1 MSNSKPGTMQRA
13 VPKITRPVVPVL
25 ARMGGFA
32 WRPAVRL
39 FGHFKEFHSFGPPRL
54 KYIGW
59 LGVAGY
65 SLFYFIRF
73 TRKTYSVDDDMFLR
87 LLVLA
92 LFAGTAWQSLWPQRL
107 RRYYFLWAYATLSI
121 GLPFF
126 AVYTGLQRGGGIPAI
141 SNCFIAIS
149 LIAVLVDWRNFIAML
164 CGGVAAAYLLFRVG
178 YPEAPVPRDLLAQI
192 PAFLLITAFTF
203 AFKSATEKAEKE
215 RAWRNQQ
222 QANERR
228 FAALGDTLRFMAH
241 ELNTPLATIRTAAGV
256 LRARRLPSV
265 APAAQFSQ
273 RSEGEIEAII
283 ERADRAAM
291 YCQTLVDAFV
301 QSARVV
307 TANTTSPDDTARG
320 LLASLLAEYPFAP
333 HERACVSIR
342 VDQDFSLQGR
352 RDLVYLVTCTLVNNA
367 LHAMRA
373 VPQPHLEIAVGLYG
387 HEQGGPELS
396 RGWIRVTDTG
406 CGIPEPV
413 LRMLTREPFTTKSSE
428 GGTGMGLVF
437 CRRVMESMGGNVTIR
452 SRIGEGTTVL
462 LEFDTSRP
470 PA

>member
-1 MSNSKPGTMQRA
+1 MSDSKPRAMQRT
-13 VPKITRPVVPVL
+13 VPKITRPVAPFL
-25 ARMGGFA
+25 AEMAGFV
-32 WRPAVRL
+32 WRPVVKL
-39 FGHFKEFHSFGPPRL
+39 FGHFQAFHSFGPPRL

-73 TRKTYSVDDDMFLR
+73 TRSTYRVDDDVFLR
-87 LLVLA
+87 LMVLV
-92 LFAGTAWQSLWPQRL
+92 LFAGTAWQSLWPHRL
-107 RRYYFLWAYATLSI
+107 RRYYFVWAYATLLI

-149 LIAVLVDWRNFIAML
+149 LVAVLVDWRNFLAML
-164 CGGVAAAYLLFRVG
+164 CVGVAAAYFLFRLG
-178 YPEAPVPRDLLAQI
+178 HPGAPVPRDLLAQI
-192 PAFLLITAFTF
+192 PAFLLISAFTF
-203 AFKSATEKAEKE
+203 AFKSATEKAEHE
-215 RAWRNQQ
+215 RAWRDQQ

-228 FAALGDTLRFMAH
+228 LAALGDTLRFMAH
-241 ELNTPLATIRTAAGV
+241 ELNTPLATIRTAVGV
-256 LRARRLPSV
+256 LRARRLPGT
-265 APAAQFSQ
+265 ARMAQFSQ
-273 RSEGEIEAII
+273 RSEGEIEAIV

-291 YCQTLVDAFV
+291 YCQTLVDTFV
-301 QSARVV
+301 HSARAV

-320 LLASLLAEYPFAP
+320 LLASLLSEYPFAP
-333 HERACVSIR
+333 HERACVSVR

-352 RDLVYLVTCTLVNNA
+352 RDLVYLVVCTLVNNA

-373 VPQPHLEIAVGLYG
+373 VPGPRLEIAMGLTR
-387 HEQGGPELS
+387 HEQGREEDS

-406 CGIPEPV
+406 SGIPESV
-413 LRMLTREPFTTKSSE
+413 LQTLTLEPFTTKSSE

-437 CRRVMESMGGNVTIR
+437 CRRVLESMGGSVTIR
-452 SRIGEGTTVL
+452 SRVGEGTTVL